1 MLWDGRLARRFCTLQ
16 LETHRLLCC
25 VISYASLSSRWCS
38 LSETRLVSKQC
49 VLFEFS
55 PTRSVWQRGH
65 TVVARAVQSGSV
77 ECLELLCSV
86 GVDVNLAVSPTAG
99 TLLHQAARFGRH
111 IMLVHLLR
119 QKDFCQK
126 LNVED
131 EDGCTAMM
139 KAVAAGSMECYRALL
154 DAGADCGIK
163 TKTGTT
169 EIHEAARLDDLE
181 LLDFLLL
188 QADSASLNAQD
199 KFAGGC
205 FPQ

>member
-38 LSETRLVSKQC
+38 LSET
-49 VLFEFS
+49 
-55 PTRSVWQRGH
+55 
-65 TVVARAVQSGSV
+65 SGSV